1 MSGIKGYTM
10 EEVARDAKQ
19 KLISDYELCKCDLA
33 EIKRREKE
41 IADIRLDYNLKIIR
55 YRMES
60 VDRVLDFIRSE
71 YVAGR
76 ICDLE
81 TLLCHCQNKLNGNV
95 DGTEL
100 TLSKGKPFEVLKGG
114 VSE

>member
-71 YVAGR
+71 YKAGR
-76 ICDLE
+76 DYRG
-81 TLLCHCQNKLNGNV
+81 LLRGSISRQSVSERDIRTGKNKLTFLRMNV
-95 DGTEL
+95 DL
-100 TLSKGKPFEVLKGG
+100 NIR
-114 VSE
+114 